1 MLLTFCAI
9 VFLGYGYV
17 VKIFY
22 DEKWYIRSFLG
33 ALVMI
38 VIVVLMVII
47 YKRGY

>member
-22 DEKWYIRSFLG
+22 DEKWYKRSILG
-33 ALVMI
+33 ALVKV
-38 VIVVLMVII
+38 VIVDLMVII